1 MLNVICL
8 VGRLTADPE
17 LRTTNTGVSTTKF
30 TIAVDR
36 DFVKQGEERQADFID
51 VVCWRQSA
59 EFVTR
64 YFHKGSWI
72 AVTGSLQTRNYDDRN
87 GARRKAVE
95 VIASSVSFC
104 GNRDNGGSS
113 YNGGSSAPAARREPQ
128 AQPAPSFGN
137 TDGSDLSE
145 LSSDDDLPF

>member
-59 EFVTR
+59 EFVNR

-72 AVTGSLQTRNYDDRN
+72 AVTGSLQTRTYEDRN
-87 GARRKAVE
+87 GVRRKAVE

-104 GNRDNGGSS
+104 GNRDNSGSQG
-113 YNGGSSAPAARREPQ
+113 YGNAAPAPRREAQ
-128 AQPAPSFGN
+128 QPAPSFSN
-137 TDGSDLSE
+137 TDGSDLGDLS
-145 LSSDDDLPF
+145 SSDDDLPF